1 MSDQVIAEI
10 ERSMAEFGERLGQP
24 CMLIYTGS
32 KLWIASCTQL
42 DIRFAGS
49 DVMAV
54 LREFDGKAR
63 QHVAQSEMLARTLGL
78 EAAE

>member
-10 ERSMAEFGERLGQP
+10 ERSMADFGERLGEP
-24 CMLIYTGS
+24 CMLIYTGG

-42 DIRFAGS
+42 DIRATS
-49 DVMAV
+49 YDVMTV
-54 LREFDGKAR
+54 LREFDSRVRK
-63 QHVAQSEMLARTLGL
+63 HVAQSDMLAQTLGL